1 MKLFTKMK
9 DGGPESPVTA
19 YVLIEYKPLFSIM
32 FLKFRKGTR
41 EEYHTHAFNALTLF
55 IVGKMFEERLHLGI
69 NNDYFKIV
77 KRYKKSIFPKI
88 TTKDNL
94 HRITAKKDSW
104 CFTIRGPWV
113 NTWYEYNELTNTK
126 TYLTHGRK
134 IIKIYE

>member
-1 MKLFTKMK
+1 MKFLTKMK
-9 DGGPESPVTA
+9 DGGPLSPVTA

-32 FLKFRKGTR
+32 LLKFKKGTR
-41 EEYHTHAFNALTLF
+41 EEYHTHAFNALTWF
-55 IVGKMFEERLHLGI
+55 ILGKMFEERLHLGI

-94 HRITAKKDSW
+94 HRITAKRNSW

-113 NTWYEYNELTNTK
+113 NAWYEYNELTNTK